1 MTPLS
6 DQCSHPKIRLS
17 AKNTRIII
25 RLLPTKRRWSLFNLE
40 SKQSCEIESDKL
52 SLHGTNIKIN
62 QKRFSNKIIL
72 SPQGLGF
79 NVIAELDIEKYLVGV
94 LTKEMPSQFPLEAFK
109 AQAIASRSY
118 ALKKILS
125 SKTKSYDLESS
136 VTDQMFEFSKG
147 TEKIKSAIFETKN
160 TVLENDKGQLF
171 SVYYHANCGG
181 RTEEPSDVWGN
192 GEKIGSVKDE
202 ACPNEGHSH
211 WNFNISK
218 FELTAR
224 LRVILQLG
232 DAQIVSIEEFENTN
246 SGRKKSLQ
254 FILDDHSVRIISGQQ
269 LRNILG
275 FDRLKSTMF
284 AFNER
289 GDHFVFEGQ
298 GHGHGVGMCQWGA
311 RHLALSGESFK
322 RILIHYF
329 PQARLAQISKTLL
342 N

>member
-1 MTPLS
+1 M
-6 DQCSHPKIRLS
+6 
-17 AKNTRIII
+17 
-25 RLLPTKRRWSLFNLE
+25 LF
-40 SKQSCEIESDKL
+40 
-52 SLHGTNIKIN
+52 
-62 QKRFSNKIIL
+62 
-72 SPQGLGF
+72 
-79 NVIAELDIEKYLVGV
+79 
-94 LTKEMPSQFPLEAFK
+94 
-109 AQAIASRSY
+109 RS
-118 ALKKILS
+118 
-125 SKTKSYDLESS
+125 
-136 VTDQMFEFSKG
+136 
-147 TEKIKSAIFETKN
+147 
-160 TVLENDKGQLF
+160 
-171 SVYYHANCGG
+171 
-181 RTEEPSDVWGN
+181 
-192 GEKIGSVKDE
+192 
-202 ACPNEGHSH
+202 
-211 WNFNISK
+211 
-218 FELTAR
+218 
-224 LRVILQLG
+224 
-232 DAQIVSIEEFENTN
+232 N